1 MAGPIR
7 AFLSYAHEDFSWRD
21 RVLQHLGWL
30 VDRGR
35 LDIFDDRRIEA
46 DTSWDATIRDSLAA
60 ADIIVLL
67 LTPSF
72 LASRYCMEQEL
83 GPALDRQGDGSAAL
97 FPIVCRPVVLERTTI
112 AAHQCLPQGPDNDL
126 RPLSDWF
133 DPAAALAMVAARVSR
148 VVERLERDPNR
159 GPPVPETASVGN

>member
-46 DTSWDATIRDSLAA
+46 GTSWDAENGVWT
-60 ADIIVLL
+60 LL
-67 LTPSF
+67 R
-72 LASRYCMEQEL
+72 A
-83 GPALDRQGDGSAAL
+83 G
-97 FPIVCRPVVLERTTI
+97 
-112 AAHQCLPQGPDNDL
+112 
-126 RPLSDWF
+126 
-133 DPAAALAMVAARVSR
+133 
-148 VVERLERDPNR
+148 
-159 GPPVPETASVGN
+159 

>member
-1 MAGPIR
+1 MAGPNR

-21 RVLQHLGWL
+21 RVLQHLGGWSIAAGSTSSTIAGS
-30 VDRGR
+30 RPARPGT
-35 LDIFDDRRIEA
+35 RRP
-46 DTSWDATIRDSLAA
+46 DWLAA